1 MSIPVLF
8 ATLFAFLPT
17 WFAIFV
23 SVSLTVLM
31 VIAVWRLVAFVLE
44 VIPFI

>member
-17 WFAIFV
+17 WFAVFV

-31 VIAVWRLVAFVLE
+31 VIAIFRLVAFILE
-44 VIPFI
+44 VIPFL